1 MQPTAR
7 YAVFGHPIAHSRSPE
22 IHLAFAKQE
31 GVHISYEKMLLPLD
45 GFTTGVRAQI
55 DLGLQGANVTV
66 PFKLD
71 ACAFADELSERAD
84 KAGAA
89 NTLIVRADGSVFG
102 DNSDGLGLMQ
112 DITYNQGVDMRGKK
126 VLLLGAGGAVR
137 GVLQPLLQLQP
148 ASVTIANRTL
158 DKAQDLAAMF
168 GVEALSL
175 QAASLHCYDIIINGT
190 STGLSNQAPDVA
202 AHSFSQCELAYD
214 MVYGAEPT
222 PFMRA
227 AMAAGAANTADGL
240 GMLVGQAA
248 VSYQWWRGFQPDT
261 LSVLA
266 SMRASLCSN
275 H

>member
-112 DITYNQGVDMRGKK
+112 DISHNQGVDLRGKK

-148 ASVTIANRTL
+148 ASVTIANRSL
-158 DKAQDLAAMF
+158 DKAQDLAAVF

-190 STGLSNQAPDVA
+190 STGLSNQAPDLA

-222 PFMRA
+222 PFMHMA
-227 AMAAGAANTADGL
+227 SAAGAQQAVDGL

>member
-112 DITYNQGVDMRGKK
+112 DITYNQGVDLRGKK

-266 SMRASLCSN
+266 SMRASICSN

>member
-112 DITYNQGVDMRGKK
+112 DITHNQGVDLRGKK

>member
-112 DITYNQGVDMRGKK
+112 DITYNQGVDLRGKK

>member
-112 DITYNQGVDMRGKK
+112 DITHNQGVDLRGKK

-266 SMRASLCSN
+266 SMRASICSN